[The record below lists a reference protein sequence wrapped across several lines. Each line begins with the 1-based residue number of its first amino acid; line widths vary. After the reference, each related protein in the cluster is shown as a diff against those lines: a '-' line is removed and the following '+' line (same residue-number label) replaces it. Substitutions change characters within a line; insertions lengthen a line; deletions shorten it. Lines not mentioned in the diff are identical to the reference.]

1 MFKKLKYG
9 CNPYLPGKE
18 HVPDGEP
25 HVFGDRLYIF
35 GSHDE
40 IGAQRYCTG
49 PYVGWSAPLADLTDW
64 RYEGVILEKGQDPMD
79 PDGTKDYYAPDAVQ
93 GPDGR
98 YYLYYSI
105 EGSKV
110 LSSAVSDSPSGP
122 YHFYGHVKDSSGHI
136 LGSEDGDAWQF
147 DPAVLRDDDG
157 RIWLY
162 SGQGLPVSEIARRK
176 VKGAMVCELENDML
190 TVKGKQNVITSNEE
204 NRFDENPFFE
214 ASSIRKID
222 GRYYFIYSPLPNTHF
237 LCYAVSSRP
246 DGGFTYG
253 GVLVSNADI
262 FPDDKT
268 RQQSMNYWGN
278 NHGSL
283 LQIGEEFYIFYHKNS
298 NHSPYAR
305 QGCVERI
312 KKTEDGR
319 FLQAELTSNGFCGK
333 AVPAKGEYAAYTA
346 WLLRKKDMAPF
357 IPYQFLEYDEND
369 PYSAEEDE
377 TDVPY
382 IANLRD
388 GSKAG
393 FRYISF
399 EGTES
404 EFFIRARGSGEGEIQ
419 ILADGQE
426 LVRLQIK
433 PENVWTIYS
442 APCRTEKKTASL
454 ILVYRGSGSVD
465 LLSFGMR

>member
-1 MFKKLKYG
+1 
-9 CNPYLPGKE
+9 
-18 HVPDGEP
+18 
-25 HVFGDRLYIF
+25 
-35 GSHDE
+35 
-40 IGAQRYCTG
+40 
-49 PYVGWSAPLADLTDW
+49 
-64 RYEGVILEKGQDPMD
+64 
-79 PDGTKDYYAPDAVQ
+79 
-93 GPDGR
+93 
-98 YYLYYSI
+98 
-105 EGSKV
+105 
-110 LSSAVSDSPSGP
+110 
-122 YHFYGHVKDSSGHI
+122 
-136 LGSEDGDAWQF
+136 
-147 DPAVLRDDDG
+147 
-157 RIWLY
+157 
-162 SGQGLPVSEIARRK
+162 
-176 VKGAMVCELENDML
+176 
-190 TVKGKQNVITSNEE
+190 
-204 NRFDENPFFE
+204 
-214 ASSIRKID
+214 
-222 GRYYFIYSPLPNTHF
+222 
-237 LCYAVSSRP
+237 
-246 DGGFTYG
+246 
-253 GVLVSNADI
+253 
-262 FPDDKT
+262 
-268 RQQSMNYWGN
+268 MNYWGN